1 MQVHFCKASVNLR
14 NNNKYCT
21 ERKRDETSYF
31 FSLLAQ
37 IGFCKQ
43 RQTFFL
49 SGISNPFIFV
59 LISIHRG
66 SQSLSLHH
74 RACYNMS
81 SLYFHLSLFLHNK
94 TPTSTN
100 NNRQTVKKCSLF
112 VDRGKDLRL
121 IVIEIRRENHEFTS

>member
-1 MQVHFCKASVNLR
+1 MQVHFCKASVNLQ

-21 ERKRDETSYF
+21 ERNRDETSYYF
-31 FSLLAQ
+31 FFISTNRVLQTTTNLLSQ
-37 IGFCKQ
+37 WHLKSFYFCVYQ
-43 RQTFFL
+43 
-49 SGISNPFIFV
+49 
-59 LISIHRG
+59 HRR

-94 TPTSTN
+94 TPTSTI

>member
-1 MQVHFCKASVNLR
+1 MQVHFCKASVNLQ

-21 ERKRDETSYF
+21 ERKRDETSYYF
-31 FSLLAQ
+31 FFISTNRVLQTTTNLLSQ
-37 IGFCKQ
+37 RHIKSFYFCVYQ
-43 RQTFFL
+43 
-49 SGISNPFIFV
+49 
-59 LISIHRG
+59 HRR

-94 TPTSTN
+94 TPTSTI

>member
-1 MQVHFCKASVNLR
+1 MQVHFCKASLNLR
-14 NNNKYCT
+14 ITINTVLKEKEMKLVIIFFISTNRVLQTTTNLLSQWHLK
-21 ERKRDETSYF
+21 SFYF
-31 FSLLAQ
+31 CVYQ
-37 IGFCKQ
+37 
-43 RQTFFL
+43 
-49 SGISNPFIFV
+49 
-59 LISIHRG
+59 HRR

-121 IVIEIRRENHEFTS
+121 IVIEIRRENHEFAS

>member
-1 MQVHFCKASVNLR
+1 MKLVIIF
-14 NNNKYCT
+14 
-21 ERKRDETSYF
+21 
-31 FSLLAQ
+31 LLAQ

-49 SGISNPFIFV
+49 RGISNPFIFAF
-59 LISIHRG
+59 ISIHRG
-66 SQSLSLHH
+66 LQSLSLHH

-121 IVIEIRRENHEFTS
+121 IVIEIRRENHEFTSKIETIQDPMKRMTKASEAFERSG